1 MNSNATVNY
10 PNARLRKI
18 VGAGIGLFLMIVVGE
33 QIWKYFQLRNYIG
46 MYAYSFPYAL
56 RIIGQKGEYVGR
68 VTDVHWNNTPFDPDD
83 IRGFQPRFLIARE
96 TVAGTTESRWLCVYL
111 VECATEAPVRFQP
124 SPFPK
129 ITYESFAFQ

>member
-1 MNSNATVNY
+1 MIFKNEANP

-18 VGAGIGLFLMIVVGE
+18 IGVGIGLFLMIVAGE
-33 QIWKYFQLRNYIG
+33 QIRKYFLLQNYIG

-56 RIIGQKGEYVGR
+56 RIIGQQGEFVGR
-68 VTDVHWNNTPFDPDD
+68 VIDVHWNNTPFDSDD

-96 TVAGTTESRWLCVYL
+96 TIAGTTETRWLCVYL
-111 VECATEAPVRFQP
+111 VNCATPAPVNYQP

-129 ITYESFAFQ
+129 ITYEAIASQ